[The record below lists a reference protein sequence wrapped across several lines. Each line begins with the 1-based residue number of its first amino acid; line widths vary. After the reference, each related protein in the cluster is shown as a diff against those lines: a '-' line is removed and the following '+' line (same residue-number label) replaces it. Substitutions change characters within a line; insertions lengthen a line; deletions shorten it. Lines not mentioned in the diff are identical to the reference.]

1 MLCRCVALADV
12 LPPPSLVRV
21 LFGRMLCRR
30 YWLVGW
36 MFCHLVCVADLR
48 IFGDVALLQVQLLVG
63 AAPVLVRFVGLEV
76 FSSVVLL
83 LLCLFWFLGVCLCFF
98 QFFSV
103 FSPL

>member
-36 MFCHLVCVADLR
+36 MLCHLVCVADLR

-63 AAPVLVRFVGLEV
+63 AGSSSVRVVGLEA
-76 FSSVVLL
+76 FFPVLL
-83 LLCLFWFLGVCLCFF
+83 LLLWLLGVYLCFF
-98 QFFSV
+98 SFFLY
-103 FSPL
+103 F

>member
-1 MLCRCVALADV
+1 ML
-12 LPPPSLVRV
+12 
-21 LFGRMLCRR
+21 
-30 YWLVGW
+30 
-36 MFCHLVCVADLR
+36 CHLVCVADLR

-98 QFFSV
+98 SV
-103 FSPL
+103 FSLFLVLCDLVPVKLCLAASRIICKLLSS